1 MSIFLIL
8 MVLCYLNRSVA
19 LVAYDCMDPKI
30 NISVISIKDVAPCP
44 NPVTDYQ
51 ETPIKVTV
59 LQKDEIKQVAVK
71 SCLVEVTRIITYC
84 GMHSHSSLVK
94 KGLYSY
100 IYQLGSDSC
109 RDIHRYRTFS
119 IFNRLIGQILMNGTT
134 SESITIVGIVDSDGS
149 CDGGS
154 YVENGNE
161 WNNVIVLA
169 TVKITTKNYLAPVKL
184 IENEVSLLG
193 GVTCPYVNGYCF
205 DSTFGETMWDL
216 DMGKNCEEDLT
227 MLYKGKAQLVIEKNS
242 AKYLVIEQ
250 NSKVFALTLVKQN
263 EICSFTVWTTEH
275 PQILVIDE
283 TKETFG
289 RKYKLEHPVQ
299 NINIMMYVNSKF
311 MYVEQA
317 YKRSIQKLYSDTV
330 HRRCLTHREILIN
343 RLTMAPLTP
352 SAIGMLIQRKS
363 GYAGRVL
370 GEVLYIMKCVP
381 KKVEI
386 RRTDHC
392 YNELPI
398 SVNNESYFMSAVTH
412 IIQPHAEE
420 IECNLLTPPLYQID
434 GQWIGLT
441 PHPVISDPP
450 RRIEVEPE
458 KRLKFN
464 PIQPIS
470 SSGVYTIEEINK
482 AQRSLTFGIERSAV
496 ENIIA
501 RRVAGLEVNNQG
513 YSTLSIFDKSDLEKL
528 ARSTLHKVWG
538 WFTDI
543 GIFFSGIMGFYV
555 ICRGLKYIIE
565 VFINGFHLY
574 KLVGFSFTLL
584 ASLWSTL
591 TMWVVHH
598 HEKQSA
604 SSKDGICRQPDPE
617 ILTEEQPLAL
627 ASNSTGLYPEISHWT
642 EKEKTSSVVSA

>member
-1 MSIFLIL
+1 MSLFVVLVI
-8 MVLCYLNRSVA
+8 LCYLNKSAA

-44 NPVTDYQ
+44 NPVTDYK
-51 ETPIKVTV
+51 EAPIKVSV

-94 KGLYSY
+94 NGLYNY
-100 IYQLGSDSC
+100 IHQLGSDSC
-109 RDIHRYRTFS
+109 RDIHRYRTFT
-119 IFNRLIGQILMNGTT
+119 IFNRLISQILMNGTT
-134 SESITIVGIVDSDGS
+134 SESITIAGSVNSEGS
-149 CDGGS
+149 CSGGS
-154 YVENGNE
+154 FVENGNE

-169 TVKITTKNYLAPVKL
+169 TVKVTTQNYMAPVKL

-193 GVTCPYVNGYCF
+193 GVTCPYVQGYCF

-216 DMGKNCEEDLT
+216 EIGNDCDEDLT
-227 MLYKGKAQLVIEKNS
+227 MLYKGKAKLVTERNS
-242 AKYLVIEQ
+242 VKYLVVEQ
-250 NSKVFALTLVKQN
+250 NTKVFAVTLVKQHEVCN
-263 EICSFTVWTTEH
+263 LNVWTTEH

-283 TKETFG
+283 TRRVAE
-289 RKYKLEHPVQ
+289 RKYKLVHSVQ
-299 NINIMMYVNSKF
+299 NVNLMMYVNSKF

-317 YKRSIQKLYSDTV
+317 YKRSIQNLYSDTV
-330 HRRCLTHREILIN
+330 YRRCLAHREILIN

-352 SAIGMLIQRKS
+352 SAIGMLIKKNV
-363 GYAGRVL
+363 GYTGRVL

-398 SVNNESYFMSAVTH
+398 SLNNESYFMSAVTH
-412 IIQPHAEE
+412 IIQSHAEE
-420 IECNLLTPPLYQID
+420 IECSLLTPPLYQID
-434 GQWIGLT
+434 GQWVGFT
-441 PHPVISDPP
+441 PHPVTSDPP

-458 KRLKFN
+458 KRLKFS

-470 SSGVYTIEEINK
+470 SSGVYTMEEVNK
-482 AQRSLTFGIERSAV
+482 AQRSLTFGNERSAV

-501 RRVAGLEVNNQG
+501 RRVAGYEVNDQG
-513 YSTLSIFDKSDLEKL
+513 YSTLKIFGKSDLEEL
-528 ARSTLHKVWG
+528 ARSTLQKVWG

-543 GIFFSGIMGFYV
+543 GIFFSGLMGVYI
-555 ICRGLKYIIE
+555 ICRGVKYLIG
-565 VFINGFHLY
+565 VVINGVHLY

-584 ASLWSTL
+584 ASLWNTL
-591 TMWVVHH
+591 TMWVVHKH
-598 HEKQSA
+598 NHSNQS
-604 SSKDGICRQPDPE
+604 
-617 ILTEEQPLAL
+617 TFTTEQPVKATQDQTLTI
-627 ASNSTGLYPEISHWT
+627 ASGTAGRYPDMHWT
-642 EKEKTSSVVSA
+642 EREKAASQVQA